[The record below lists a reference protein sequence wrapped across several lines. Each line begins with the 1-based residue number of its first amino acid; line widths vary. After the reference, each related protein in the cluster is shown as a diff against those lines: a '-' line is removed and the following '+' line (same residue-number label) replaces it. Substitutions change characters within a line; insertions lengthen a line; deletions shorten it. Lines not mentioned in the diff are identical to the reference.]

1 MTLKQRITSL
11 ISALALT
18 ACASSPGIPDGDKTV
33 LEVFRTFENAMEHAV
48 LVRPSRRKDLQ
59 SYTRTAETELDQ
71 LFPKL
76 DNPTLMIYVY
86 PHRAGGLPVPGY
98 MTALP
103 MYAADPFGL
112 PGERRASDAG
122 H

>member
-1 MTLKQRITSL
+1 MTLNPRITSL
-11 ISALALT
+11 ISAALLS

-33 LEVFRTFENAMEHAV
+33 LEVFRTFENAMEQAV
-48 LVRPSRRKDLQ
+48 LVRPNRDDELAR
-59 SYTRTAETELDQ
+59 YTRTAENELDQ

-76 DNPTLMIYVY
+76 ENPTLMIYVY

-112 PGERRASDAG
+112 PGERRASHASD
-122 H
+122 